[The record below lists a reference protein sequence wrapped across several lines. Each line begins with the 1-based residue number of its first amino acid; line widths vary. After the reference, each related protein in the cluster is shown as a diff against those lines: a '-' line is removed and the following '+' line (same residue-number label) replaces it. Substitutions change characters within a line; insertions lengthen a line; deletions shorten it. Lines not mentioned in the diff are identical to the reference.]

1 MKIRAFCD
9 VLDKLAP
16 TRFAAKWDNVGL
28 LVEPADV
35 VVQLRIKKIL
45 TKH

>member
-35 VVQLRIKKIL
+35 VVQLRIKNL
-45 TKH
+45 F